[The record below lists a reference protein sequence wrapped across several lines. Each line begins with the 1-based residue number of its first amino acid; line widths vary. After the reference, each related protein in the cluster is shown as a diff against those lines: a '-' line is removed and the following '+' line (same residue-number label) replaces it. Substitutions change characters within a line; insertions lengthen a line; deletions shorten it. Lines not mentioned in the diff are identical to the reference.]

1 MNRKHSDKYKLLGLN
16 ISYYRKSQNLTQED
30 LAEMVDISRTHLASI
45 EAMNVDKAPSM
56 DLFFDIADALGIE
69 PEKLLEKK

>member
-1 MNRKHSDKYKLLGLN
+1 MNKKHKDKYKLLGLN
-16 ISYYRKSQNLTQED
+16 ISYYRKSQNLTQD
-30 LAEMVDISRTHLASI
+30 ALAEMVGTSKTHLASI
-45 EAMNVDKAPSM
+45 EAMNVDRAPSM